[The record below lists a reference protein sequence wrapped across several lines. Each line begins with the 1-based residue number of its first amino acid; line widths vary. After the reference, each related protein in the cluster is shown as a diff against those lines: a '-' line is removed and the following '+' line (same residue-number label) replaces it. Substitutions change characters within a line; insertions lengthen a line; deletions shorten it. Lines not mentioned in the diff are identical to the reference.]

1 MNINKVF
8 FLRKPDTNEIRQ
20 IYLGYAWPAI
30 IFNVLYLLFKKD
42 WKWAGIFFALDILA
56 ALLPEDYAGLA
67 VFSIGL
73 IICFFYNKIKLKELI
88 AKGWVLTENSE
99 DVLNQYRTQKAEK
112 AQARKEKRKEAYENL
127 AKIESNGGIFHRQ
140 VRCPKCRSTNV
151 QIVGQHKK
159 GFSVGKAAAGVALTG
174 GIGSLAGFAGKK
186 TKKVDMICMNC
197 GKQFKY
203 KK

>member
-99 DVLNQYRTQKAEK
+99 DVLNQYKTQKAEK
-112 AQARKEKRKEAYENL
+112 AQARKKKRKEAYENL

>member
-1 MNINKVF
+1 M
-8 FLRKPDTNEIRQ
+8 
-20 IYLGYAWPAI
+20 
-30 IFNVLYLLFKKD
+30 
-42 WKWAGIFFALDILA
+42 
-56 ALLPEDYAGLA
+56 
-67 VFSIGL
+67 
-73 IICFFYNKIKLKELI
+73 KLKELT

-99 DVLNQYRTQKAEK
+99 DILNQYRTQKAEK

-127 AKIESNGGIFHRQ
+127 AKIESNGGIFQRQ